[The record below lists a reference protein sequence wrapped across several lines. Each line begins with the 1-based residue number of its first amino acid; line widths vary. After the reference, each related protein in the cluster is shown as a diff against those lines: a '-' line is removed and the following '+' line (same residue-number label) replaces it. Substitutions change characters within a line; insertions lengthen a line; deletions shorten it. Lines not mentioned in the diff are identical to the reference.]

1 MNVSK
6 EQDYVPWAMALT
18 HLDKWKEILQETS
31 LVPELNYLLRHILTP
46 MYNKVGWSVEGNH
59 NEKLMRSLIL
69 THSVQAKMPEA
80 LDRAGKYFQDLKKS
94 HKSVPADF
102 R

>member
-1 MNVSK
+1 M
-6 EQDYVPWAMALT
+6 
-18 HLDKWKEILQETS
+18 
-31 LVPELNYLLRHILTP
+31 
-46 MYNKVGWSVEGNH
+46 GWSVDGNH